1 MSVSQRCVT
10 FHELAV
16 VFWGIVLNLRLFAG
30 GVKISVRR
38 FGALDDLIGAALY
51 LCSDASASMT
61 GVCLPVD
68 GGTLATL

>member
-1 MSVSQRCVT
+1 L
-10 FHELAV
+10 FI
-16 VFWGIVLNLRLFAG
+16 GIVCSRYAMQTCLQRG

-38 FGALDDLIGAALY
+38 FGALDGVIGAALY